1 MKKRWSSREPGG
13 AVGPRPGCGARRT
26 SRGITSRAGGVP
38 LGKRDEKASCEHCPE
53 ECVCARARM
62 YMRTGVNVYACAR
75 VPVYM
80 HMCVRV
86 CLCMRVCAYG
96 YVRMCTRMSIQ
107 LHVCILVAQLYPTS
121 CDAPGSSVH
130 GISQAGILEWVAT
143 SFSRGSS

>member
-26 SRGITSRAGGVP
+26 SRGITSCAGGVP

-53 ECVCARARM
+53 ECVCARAYVYTYRCKRIRM
-62 YMRTGVNVYACAR
+62 RACA
-75 VPVYM
+75 YL
-80 HMCVRV
+80 HMCVCV
-86 CLCMRVCAYG
+86 CICMHVCAYG
-96 YVRMCTRMSIQ
+96 YVRMCTRMSTQ